1 MVNIEKIKN
10 IMQERLSPTR
20 YAHSRNVA
28 EEAKNLAKNYGE
40 NMDKAYLAGMLH
52 DYAKG
57 LAAQKLITI
66 AEKHDLIE
74 DKIEYLIPDIL
85 HARVGARLL
94 REDKITSDSLILT
107 AIARH
112 TLGDANMS
120 DFDKIIFL
128 ADLIEPS
135 RDYPL
140 RERLHCIA
148 YKQLDD
154 AMLVGLELTIKHC
167 LDNKRLLHPK
177 TIQVRNIFLEK
188 QY

>member
-1 MVNIEKIKN
+1 MVNIEEIKN
-10 IMQERLSPTR
+10 IMQERLPPTR
-20 YAHSRNVA
+20 YAHSQNVA
-28 EEAKNLAKNYGE
+28 EEAKNLAIHYGE
-40 NMDKAYLAGMLH
+40 NGDKAYLAGILH

-57 LAAQKLITI
+57 LAAQELITI
-66 AEKHDLIE
+66 AEEYNLIE

-112 TLGDANMS
+112 TLGDANMN